1 MYSRSTRRSK
11 LSISRESYLQ
21 EDKTTS
27 FEDPNSMMQSQP
39 YPPTFAQNSK
49 EASMLY
55 SMLPNIVQSRLPRIP
70 SIRKTVDIYGFVSG
84 RKCESTLSGASTP
97 GSLSSSSTMTLV
109 NERSS
114 ISSDGETDSYFLDDS
129 HSSDED
135 FPQVLKNAQ
144 LQTIGLSET
153 KSGIGWKFANQG
165 STATIFC
172 LTKDTDQY
180 LIGYNLL
187 ALSFEESSVVS
198 QNTRFSNTSLARQL
212 YVHAL
217 TYLLRALPSDLSTE
231 EKMSL
236 QSAIPTEI
244 VDSLQE
250 ESHTSENS
258 QDSNTGEPPS
268 LLQRSIAAIIIQLF
282 ILFQFILPYLKH
294 ILSSAY
300 QYDRTHKISEKV
312 LSKGIVTVD
321 TIGKSSLAV
330 TGAVYGMS
338 DGKVGQALTDAAAW
352 VIEGVTG
359 GVHEGVSEGL
369 IMLGAKNGT
378 SPKKK

>member
-1 MYSRSTRRSK
+1 MYIMYSRSTRRSK
-11 LSISRESYLQ
+11 LNISRESYLQ
-21 EDKTTS
+21 EDKTIS
-27 FEDPNSMMQSQP
+27 FEDPKFMMQSQQ
-39 YPPTFAQNSK
+39 YPPTFTQTSK

-84 RKCESTLSGASTP
+84 RKSESTLSGASTP

-109 NERSS
+109 NERRSV
-114 ISSDGETDSYFLDDS
+114 SSDGETDSYFIDDS

-135 FPQVLKNAQ
+135 FPQPLKNGQ

-153 KSGIGWKFANQG
+153 KSGIAWKFANQ
-165 STATIFC
+165 
-172 LTKDTDQY
+172 
-180 LIGYNLL
+180 GYNLL
-187 ALSFEESSVVS
+187 ALSFEESSVIS
-198 QNTRFSNTSLARQL
+198 QFSKTSLARQL
-212 YVHAL
+212 YIHAL

-236 QSAIPTEI
+236 QSAIPTAI
-244 VDSLQE
+244 VESLQE
-250 ESHTSENS
+250 ESYASENS
-258 QDSNTGEPPS
+258 QDSNSGEPSS

-282 ILFQFILPYLKH
+282 ILFQFILPYLKQ

-352 VIEGVTG
+352 IVEGVTG

-369 IMLGAKNGT
+369 IMLGARNGT
-378 SPKKK
+378 SSKKK

>member
-1 MYSRSTRRSK
+1 MYIMYSRSTRRSK
-11 LSISRESYLQ
+11 LNISRESYLQ

-27 FEDPNSMMQSQP
+27 FEDPKFIMQSQQ
-39 YPPTFAQNSK
+39 YPPTFTQNSK

-55 SMLPNIVQSRLPRIP
+55 SMLPSIVQSRLPRIP

-84 RKCESTLSGASTP
+84 RKSESTLSGASTP
-97 GSLSSSSTMTLV
+97 GSLSSSSTITLV
-109 NERSS
+109 NERNS
-114 ISSDGETDSYFLDDS
+114 ISSDGETDSYFIDDS

-135 FPQVLKNAQ
+135 FPHPLKNRQ
-144 LQTIGLSET
+144 LQTIGLSEI

-165 STATIFC
+165 
-172 LTKDTDQY
+172 
-180 LIGYNLL
+180 YNLL
-187 ALSFEESSVVS
+187 ALSFEEASVIS
-198 QNTRFSNTSLARQL
+198 QNTQFSNTSLARQL

-231 EKMSL
+231 ENMSL

-244 VDSLQE
+244 VESLQE
-250 ESHTSENS
+250 ESYTSENS

-282 ILFQFILPYLKH
+282 ILFQFILPYLKQ

-330 TGAVYGMS
+330 TCAVYGMS
-338 DGKVGQALTDAAAW
+338 DGKVGQALRDAAAW
-352 VIEGVTG
+352 IVEGVTG

-369 IMLGAKNGT
+369 MMLGARNGT
-378 SPKKK
+378 SSKKK

>member
-1 MYSRSTRRSK
+1 MYIMYSASTRCSK
-11 LSISRESYLQ
+11 LNISRESYRQ
-21 EDKTTS
+21 EDQTTS
-27 FEDPNSMMQSQP
+27 FEHPRFMMQSQQ
-39 YPPTFAQNSK
+39 YPPAVTQNSK

-55 SMLPNIVQSRLPRIP
+55 SMLPNIVQSHLPRIP
-70 SIRKTVDIYGFVSG
+70 SIRKSVDIYGFVSG
-84 RKCESTLSGASTP
+84 RKSESTLSGASTP

-114 ISSDGETDSYFLDDS
+114 ISSDGETDSYFLYDS

-135 FPQVLKNAQ
+135 FPQPLKNGQ

-153 KSGIGWKFANQG
+153 MSGIGWKFANQ
-165 STATIFC
+165 
-172 LTKDTDQY
+172 
-180 LIGYNLL
+180 GYNLL
-187 ALSFEESSVVS
+187 ALSFEESSAIS
-198 QNTRFSNTSLARQL
+198 RNTRFSNTSLARQL
-212 YVHAL
+212 YIHAL

-244 VDSLQE
+244 VESLQE

-352 VIEGVTG
+352 VVEGVTG

-369 IMLGAKNGT
+369 IMLGARNGT
-378 SPKKK
+378 SSKKK